1 MLCFKNASLLNRCHF
16 HNTKLLTSIINYQL
30 SIINLETHII
40 KCEIQSSN
48 SRFASFASFCDVW
61 WIPSPILDAL
71 LLNSDWI
78 ATADRVA
85 STLVLLPLLEDATLF
100 ADEND
105 FFNLSATLKNSCVR
119 SLYDVFTGA
128 IIIFVLYF
136 LSFFFLFTK

>member
-1 MLCFKNASLLNRCHF
+1 MHLYWIVAISITLYYSL
-16 HNTKLLTSIINYQL
+16 QL

-40 KCEIQSSN
+40 KYEIQSSN

-85 STLVLLPLLEDATLF
+85 SALVLLPLLEDATLF

-119 SLYDVFTGA
+119 SLYDVFTGG

-136 LSFFFLFTK
+136 LSLFFFTK